1 MSGAVKVGETTRLV
15 EANVEF
21 LSRYAPFDQM
31 KREHLLFLAGRMKLA
46 YFDKDALILA
56 PTDGPPAHY
65 YLVQRGQV
73 ASRRV
78 NEGSLG
84 DEGTL
89 LIGAGEGFP
98 VGALTARRASTRAY
112 VAVEDVF
119 CFQVAVEDFH
129 ELMRRS
135 QKFQRFCTQHI
146 ASLLE
151 HSRRQL
157 QSRFSQRAA
166 ELQTL
171 TRGLGGLVKG
181 RPVTVAL
188 DTPLRLAC
196 ATMAERGVGSLVVV
210 DQDDR
215 VVGIF
220 TQGDV
225 LRRVVLGNIPLESP
239 IGAVMSASP
248 FTLPRHATVYEAMMA
263 MATHGIRHI
272 LIVDAG
278 GRVEGVVSERDLFAL
293 QRVGLR
299 QLRGAIESAGDLE
312 TLRQAG
318 TDVRRLALNLL
329 AQGVAAEQLT
339 QFISTLNDLLTRR
352 LIELNLRAQ
361 GLWPLPDDMAMAWL
375 AFGSEGRHEQT
386 FSTDQDNGIIFE
398 CPGEYLDLRRQ
409 QLLAVA
415 RGVNRDLAACGF
427 PLCKGNIMAGNPEWC
442 LTAAEWESKFVNWV
456 LSPQP
461 MALLNA
467 SIFFDFRSLWGEERL
482 AEALRRKLLAMTGA
496 NAIFLKMMAANA
508 LETAPPLGTLR
519 DFATGDDGKLDLKAS
534 GARLFV
540 DAARILALH
549 SGIAAT
555 NTAQRLRL
563 AGNRQGV
570 AVVDV
575 DGIIEAFHFIQSLR
589 LHHQH
594 LDPASDGPADR
605 MADNRISPDTL
616 NQLDRRILKESLRQ
630 ARRLQLRLKL
640 DYQL

>member
-1 MSGAVKVGETTRLV
+1 MSASANVGATTRLI

-21 LSRYAPFDQM
+21 LSRHAPFDQM
-31 KREHLLFLAGRMKLA
+31 EQEHLLFLAGRMKLA

-56 PTDGPPAHY
+56 PTDGAPTY
-65 YLVQRGQV
+65 YILIQRGQV

-78 NEGSLG
+78 NESSLG
-84 DEGTL
+84 DEGAL

-98 VGALTARRASTRAY
+98 VGALTARRATTRVY
-112 VAVEDVF
+112 TAVDDVF
-119 CFQVAVEDFH
+119 CYQVAAEDFH

-135 QKFQRFCTQHI
+135 REFHLFCTRHI

-151 HSRRQL
+151 QSRRHL

-166 ELQTL
+166 EQQAMTKTL
-171 TRGLGGLVKG
+171 GVLVKR
-181 RPVTVAL
+181 RPVTVVAA
-188 DTPLRLAC
+188 TSLRQAC

-210 DQDDR
+210 GPDDR
-215 VVGIF
+215 AVGIF
-220 TQGDV
+220 TQSDI
-225 LRRVVLGNIPLESP
+225 LRRVVLSDVSLDLP
-239 IGAVMSASP
+239 IGAVMSPSP

-272 LIVDAG
+272 PVTGANG
-278 GRVEGVVSERDLFAL
+278 CVEGVVSERDLFAL

-299 QLRGAIESAGDLE
+299 QLRGAIESAGNLE
-312 TLRQAG
+312 TLRRAG
-318 TDVRRLALNLL
+318 TDVRHLALNLL

-361 GLWPLPDDMAMAWL
+361 GLWPLPEGLAIGWL
-375 AFGSEGRHEQT
+375 AFGSEGRQEQT

-398 CPGEYLDLRRQ
+398 CPEADMAPRRE
-409 QLLAVA
+409 QLLSVA
-415 RGVNRDLAACGF
+415 RGVNQDLAACGF

-442 LTAAEWESKFVNWV
+442 LTTAEWEKKFSSWV
-456 LSPQP
+456 LTPQP
-461 MALLNA
+461 KALLNA

-482 AEALRRKLLAMTGA
+482 AEALRRKLLAMTGS
-496 NAIFLKMMAANA
+496 NPLFLKMMAANA
-508 LETAPPLGTLR
+508 LETPPPLGALR
-519 DFATGDDGKLDLKAS
+519 DFVTDDDGMLDLKAC

-563 AGNRQGV
+563 AGDRQGV
-570 AVVDV
+570 AAVEV
-575 DGIIEAFHFIQSLR
+575 DGIIDAFHFIQSLR
-589 LHHQH
+589 LHHRH
-594 LDPASDGPADR
+594 LDEDAPPNR
-605 MADNRISPDTL
+605 TADNRLAPAAL
-616 NQLDRRILKESLRQ
+616 NQIDRRILKESLRQ
-630 ARRLQLRLKL
+630 ARRLQSRLRL